1 MIFCR
6 GFVPEKENLTT
17 ALPLQKRNTVKL
29 IIDHAWERRVQATR
43 SQLREA
49 I

>member
-1 MIFCR
+1 MTFCHD
-6 GFVPEKENLTT
+6 FVPEKAKLIT
-17 ALPLQKRNTVKL
+17 ALSLQKRNTVKL
-29 IIDHAWERRVQATR
+29 IIDHAWETRVQATR